1 MHDAQRTVFG
11 GYMFTDR
18 EMIIRLLLAVVLG
31 GLVGLEREIDHK
43 PAGFRTHILVCLGA
57 CLFTMLSLYF
67 CYSFNKQGTTDP
79 SRIAAGIVMGV
90 GFLGA
95 GAILRGPENVKGLTT
110 AASIWVVAA
119 IGMAVGCG
127 FYNGGLFTA
136 ALAVLILFVFSKIEK
151 NYIDKKQKQ

>member
-1 MHDAQRTVFG
+1 
-11 GYMFTDR
+11 MFTDN
-18 EMIIRLLLAVVLG
+18 EMIIRLLLAVALG

-57 CLFTMLSLYF
+57 CLFTMLSLFF
-67 CYSFNKQGTTDP
+67 CFSFPNPGADP
-79 SRIAAGIVMGV
+79 ARIAAGIVMGI

-95 GAILRGPENVKGLTT
+95 GAILHRESDIKGLTT

-127 FYNGGLFTA
+127 FYKGGLFTT
-136 ALAVLILFVFSKIEK
+136 ALAVLALFVFNRVEKYYIEK
-151 NYIDKKQKQ
+151 HRK